1 VVLNPGDESRVGMKF
16 ESWVMHF
23 AHVIKS
29 RNIRTW
35 GVVVALALLVILIVA
50 VFLQSRRSPKQFE
63 MDDLYGLLD

>member
-1 VVLNPGDESRVGMKF
+1 MLNPGDESRVGTKF

-23 AHVIKS
+23 AHVIQG

-35 GVVVALALLVILIVA
+35 GVVIAVALLVILIVT
-50 VFLQSRRSPKQFE
+50 VFLQSHRSSQPFE

>member
-1 VVLNPGDESRVGMKF
+1 VVLNPGYESWVGANS

-23 AHVIKS
+23 AHVIQR

-35 GVVVALALLVILIVA
+35 GVVIALALLLILIVA
-50 VFLQSRRSPKQFE
+50 VFLQSHRSSQPFE